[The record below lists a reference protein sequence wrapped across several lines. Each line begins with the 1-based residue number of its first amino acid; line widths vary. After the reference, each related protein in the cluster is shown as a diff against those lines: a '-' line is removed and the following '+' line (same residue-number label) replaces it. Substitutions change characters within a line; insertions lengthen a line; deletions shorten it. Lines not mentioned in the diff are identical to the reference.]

1 MENLITWFSAHWQ
14 ELLLIVT
21 STVTVASLIAKL
33 TPTEADDKFVQKI
46 LDFINLLALNKKQ

>member
-1 MENLITWFSAHWQ
+1 MEWILNHWQ

-21 STVTVASLIAKL
+21 SIVTVASLIAKL